1 VSSAGVTNLFLRADE
16 ACGRSR
22 RQAEGLAAGPGGRPA
37 WRARGAAS
45 AGAGPRRTRW
55 RAGQGPRCAAPG
67 PAREGPAGRARPRP
81 PWIRRPRRRCVGG
94 WRRRRGH
101 RRGGRARPGPAAR
114 TLRCERCPGAPRV
127 GGRPGTAPGC
137 RGAPRH
143 RVAQLDRVGATGPVL
158 GHDGH
163 AQQALEQ
170 GTILDPPLIHRPGV
184 LAVDQGRPQPG
195 DDPLLKM
202 AQARLEQAPALLGED
217 HLGRRSR
224 PWSSSSCLPVAP
236 RLARRSER
244 PPLRRPPGRRR
255 RRRLGRGG

>member
-1 VSSAGVTNLFLRADE
+1 VGGAAVRRRAWRPDPVDGPLGVPAE
-16 ACGRSR
+16 P
-22 RQAEGLAAGPGGRPA
+22 RQPALGPGELGGEQGK
-37 WRARGAAS
+37 ARGA
-45 AGAGPRRTRW
+45 
-55 RAGQGPRCAAPG
+55 QHQ
-67 PAREGPAGRARPRP
+67 ARPGKDQQGQPDHDHHGSGDRDGGAS
-81 PWIRRPRRRCVGG
+81 GG

-101 RRGGRARPGPAAR
+101 RRGGRARPGRAAR
-114 TLRCERCPGAPRV
+114 TVRCERCPGAPRV

-184 LAVDQGRPQPG
+184 LAVDQGRPQLG

-255 RRRLGRGG
+255 RRRLGRGW